1 MVLDAVGI
9 TLVVT
14 VAAWTVFAG
23 LRDGRISYG
32 HVSSRFLYA
41 DRNAQ
46 PRFFWTVIAVATAA
60 GVAGV
65 IGLADL
71 AMMLLA
77 TSFT

>member
-9 TLVVT
+9 ALLVT
-14 VAAWTVFAG
+14 ATAWAVFAG

-32 HVSSRFLYA
+32 HASSRFLYA
-41 DRNAQ
+41 DRNTQ
-46 PRFFWTVIAVATAA
+46 PRLFWTVIAVATAT

-71 AMMLLA
+71 ATRFFA
-77 TSFT
+77 